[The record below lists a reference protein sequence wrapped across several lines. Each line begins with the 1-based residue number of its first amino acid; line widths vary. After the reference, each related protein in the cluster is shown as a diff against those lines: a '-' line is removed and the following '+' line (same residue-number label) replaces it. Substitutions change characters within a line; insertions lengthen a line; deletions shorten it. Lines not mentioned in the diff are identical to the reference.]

1 MQKYQTLKQY
11 FGYEAFREGQEEL
24 INHILS
30 GKDTLGI
37 MPTGAGKSI
46 CYQVPALLFPGI
58 TLIVSPLISLMN
70 DQVRALKEA
79 GVAAAYLNSSL
90 TVNQFYKALD
100 LAKRGAYKI
109 IYVAPERLLTDA
121 FLSFATQVD
130 ISMVTVDEAHCISQ
144 WGQDFRPSYLK
155 ITEFIEL
162 LPKRPV
168 VSAFTATAT
177 KAVKEDIVAMLQMER
192 PMVLVTGFDRK
203 NLYYE
208 VRHPKNKL
216 DSLFSYLEEHEGESG
231 IIYCATR
238 KKVEEVCDALLAN
251 GYAATKYHAGLAES
265 ERSRNQEDF
274 LYDVTPV
281 MVATNAFGMGIDK
294 SNVRFVV
301 HYNMPKN
308 LESYYQE
315 AGRAGRDG
323 EDAECILLYHG
334 QDVVINQ
341 MLINQSTKQSELDY
355 ATALKVK
362 EQDEKRLKKMAYY
375 CLTKDCLREYVLQY
389 FGERSEHYCGNC
401 GNCIK
406 EYEEV
411 DVSETVR
418 ILLGCIKE
426 SGSRYGMTTIIDVVR
441 GADSKRVERGGL
453 KYNSFYGVLK
463 KETAG
468 QLRAILNMLILDKY
482 LISTEGSYPVLQM
495 ARLGE
500 LFLQDLDGYITMNLA
515 KEEYEPKANYVQPK
529 KPSKRSSRGTKQTA
543 VRGRKRNSTSG
554 ASVKRKTS
562 GTILSEQEQ
571 DLFEQLRKLRLQ
583 LARKQGVPPYIIF
596 SDKTLK
602 DMCVKQPT
610 TREELLKVSGVGE
623 VKLEKYGE
631 EFLQEI
637 RDGYHLG

>member
-24 INHILS
+24 IDHILS

-155 ITEFIEL
+155 IVEFIEQ

-177 KAVKEDIVAMLQMER
+177 KAVKEDIVAMLQMKQ
-192 PMVLVTGFDRK
+192 PLVLVTGFDRK

-238 KKVEEVCDALLAN
+238 KKVEEVCTALLAN
-251 GYAATKYHAGLAES
+251 GYAATKYHAGLTES

-341 MLINQSTKQSELDY
+341 MLINQSMKQSELDY

-441 GADSKRVERGGL
+441 GAESKRVERGGL
-453 KYNSFYGVLK
+453 KYNSFYGALK

-468 QLRAILNMLILDKY
+468 QLRAILNMLILDNY
-482 LISTEGSYPVLQM
+482 LMLTEGSYPVLQM

-500 LFLQDLDGYITMNLA
+500 LFLQDLDGYITMKLA
-515 KEEYEPKANYVQPK
+515 KEEYEPKANYVQPE
-529 KPSKRSSRGTKQTA
+529 KPSKRSSKGTKQAT
-543 VRGRKRNSTSG
+543 VKDKKRSGTS
-554 ASVKRKTS
+554 AKRKTS
-562 GTILSEQEQ
+562 GTILSEKEQ
-571 DLFEQLRKLRLQ
+571 AMFEQLRRLRLQ

-610 TREELLKVSGVGE
+610 TSGELLKVSGVGE

-637 RDGYHLG
+637 RSSHHLG